1 MEKLFLICLLMFQI
15 TLNAGTQIILKSGVN
30 SLSFDIT
37 RRSLFQIL
45 LETATNGYIVIGVL
59 CYGLSF
65 GIWLYLLSK
74 LEVSYL
80 YPMGS
85 ISYVIAAVAG
95 YCLLKENLSP
105 VRIAGILVIVIGV
118 CLVAKS

>member
-1 MEKLFLICLLMFQI
+1 MFQI

>member
-1 MEKLFLICLLMFQI
+1 MEKLFLVCLLAFQI

-30 SLSFDIT
+30 SLSFDLAK
-37 RRSLFQIL
+37 RSLLQIL
-45 LETATNGYIVIGVL
+45 FETITNWYVVIGVF
-59 CYGLSF
+59 CYALSF

-95 YCLLKENLSP
+95 HYLLKESLSP

>member
-1 MEKLFLICLLMFQI
+1 MFQI

-30 SLSFDIT
+30 SLSFDLT
-37 RRSLFQIL
+37 KRSLAQIL
-45 LETATNGYIVIGVL
+45 FETITNWYVVIGVL

-95 YCLLKENLSP
+95 YYLLKEDLSP